1 MLLQIKAW
9 LTKWATL
16 IISGLVLLLLCSI
29 FIAGCN
35 HGKKL
40 VKCPEVTTSTVIIHD
55 TVTHT
60 IVDTFPFYIVKRD
73 SIVYRD
79 TVHTIVDTAQILAD
93 YFATHYY
100 TRHWQDSL
108 LIATSED
115 AISENRFV
123 DNKFT
128 YKYIGPI
135 SITQNVH
142 DNTITWNKYIYGG
155 VDVPIKDFK
164 YISLESFYAFPKGY
178 IGISWSPQISGFG
191 VKAGVKILQFK
202 R

>member
-1 MLLQIKAW
+1 MNLKTW
-9 LTKWATL
+9 LAKWSKL
-16 IISGLVLLLLCSI
+16 IISGLVLILLCAI

-40 VKCPEVTTSTVIIHD
+40 VKCPVISSTTVIVHD

-60 IVDTFPFYIVKRD
+60 IVDSFPFYVIKRD

-79 TVHTIVDTAQILAD
+79 TVYADTAQILAD
-93 YFATHYY
+93 YFAIHYY
-100 TRHWQDSL
+100 TRKWADSL

-115 AISENRFV
+115 AISENRFI

-135 SITQNVH
+135 AYTQNVQ
-142 DNTITWNKYIYGG
+142 DYTVTYNKYLYGG
-155 VDVPIKDFK
+155 LGLPLKDYK
-164 YISLESFYAFPKGY
+164 YISLETFYAFPKGY
-178 IGISWSPQISGFG
+178 LGISWNPQIKGFG
-191 VKAGVKILQFK
+191 LKAGVRILQFK
-202 R
+202 K